1 MNPPVRFSH
10 RTIVSVMTPSSESP
24 GYLSWLFALPDSYLL
39 GMAAWLF
46 LLVVLA
52 AAWLNR
58 LVHWRRHPRRMVL
71 LKVLFS
77 AWLFAALLTAIEL
90 YFALIFDGTDAF
102 NVTNVSRAWEARHIT
117 PYERVL
123 AFSNGEGM
131 IYRDDRPFPSPVP
144 KDQRHLCFLGDSF
157 TFGHGVADVDAR
169 FSNRIREALERDRP
183 GAFVVS
189 NLAEPGK
196 DLRWSTAVVERL
208 IADGILVDILVYVL
222 CLNDIEAYHPNH
234 MKMYEQLADL
244 EPRTALL
251 RSTYFPNMLYYRT
264 SIASIPEARDY
275 YGFLA
280 DYYQGEPWQQMA
292 ADLQKL
298 QSLCEKHQI
307 ELRVVLFP
315 FLQRLGEDTT
325 FDDARSVV
333 AKFSAERGIPFQD
346 LTAALLP
353 HRDEGLV
360 VNRFDAHPNARAHAI
375 AADALKKGLL
385 ADLWQTPNASGR
397 GSDEVA
403 Q

>member
-1 MNPPVRFSH
+1 M
-10 RTIVSVMTPSSESP
+10 IVSVMTPSSESP
-24 GYLSWLFALPDSYLL
+24 GYLAWLFALPDSYLV
-39 GMAAWLF
+39 GMAAWL
-46 LLVVLA
+46 LLLAVLA

-58 LVHWRRHPRRMVL
+58 LVHWRRNARRLVL
-71 LKVLFS
+71 LKALFS

-90 YFALIFDGTDAF
+90 YFALVFDGTDAF
-102 NVTNVSRAWEARHIT
+102 NVTNVSRAWEARHIA
-117 PYERVL
+117 PHERVL
-123 AFSNGEGM
+123 AFSNGEG
-131 IYRDDRPFPSPVP
+131 ITYRDDRPFPTSLP
-144 KDQRHLCFLGDSF
+144 KDRRHVCFLGDSF
-157 TFGHGVADVDAR
+157 TFGHGVADVGAR

-183 GAFVVS
+183 DAFVVS

-196 DLRWSTAVVERL
+196 DLRWSTAVLERL
-208 IADGILVDILVYVL
+208 IADGIRVDVLVYVL
-222 CLNDIEAYHPNH
+222 CLNDIEAYHSNH

-251 RSTYFPNMLYYRT
+251 RSTYFPNMLYYRA

-280 DYYQGEPWQQMA
+280 DYYQGEPWQRMA

-307 ELRVVLFP
+307 ELRAVLFP
-315 FLQRLGEDTT
+315 FLQQLGDDTT

-346 LTAALLP
+346 LTDALLP

-375 AADALKKGLL
+375 AADALKNGLL

-397 GSDEVA
+397 GPDELA